1 MAKHEVCPWWIGYL
15 LASPIRKL
23 LQDPIRVLT
32 PYVHAGMTVLEPGPG
47 MGFFTLEIARLVGP
61 SGRVIAVDLQPRMIE
76 ELKCRARRAGLFDR
90 IDARVVPADSM
101 TLDGLDRTVDFV
113 FVFAVVHELPSAGHF
128 FAEAARAMKPGAT
141 VLLAE
146 PAGHVSETEF
156 AEEIAAAAENG
167 LKVIDRPSLNRCN
180 AALLQKI

>member
-1 MAKHEVCPWWIGYL
+1 MAKHVVCPWWIGYL

-23 LQDPIRVLT
+23 LQDPVRILT
-32 PYVHAGMTVLEPGPG
+32 PHVRAGMTVLEPGPG
-47 MGFFTLEIARLVGP
+47 MGFFTLELARLVGS
-61 SGRVIAVDLQPRMIE
+61 SGRVIATDLRLRMIE
-76 ELKCRARRAGLFDR
+76 ELKRRARRAGLFDR
-90 IDARVVPADSM
+90 IDARVVPANSM
-101 TLDGLDRTVDFV
+101 ALDGLDGTVDFV
-113 FVFAVVHELPSAGHF
+113 FVFAVVHELPSAGLF

-156 AEEIAAAAENG
+156 AEEIAVAVENG
-167 LKVIDRPSLNRCN
+167 LKVIDRPSLKRCN